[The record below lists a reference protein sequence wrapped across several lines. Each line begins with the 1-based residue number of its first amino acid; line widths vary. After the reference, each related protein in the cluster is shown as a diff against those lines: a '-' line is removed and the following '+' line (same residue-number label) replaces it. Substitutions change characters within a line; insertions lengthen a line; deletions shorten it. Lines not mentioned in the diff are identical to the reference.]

1 MKFVVKITNMF
12 DDLMNWGVGLKIGT
26 EGEVKRVL
34 DDLAVGL
41 GQIVMERMF

>member
-1 MKFVVKITNMF
+1 MKFVVKITNML
-12 DDLMNWGVGLKIGT
+12 DELMSWGMGLKIGA
-26 EGEVKRVL
+26 ESEVKRVP